1 MMSEDEHHHE
11 LSYPSPPSSMTQAQ
25 HQHSN
30 ENPIMLRIFAEHA
43 IYSPGVE
50 YKTVPATNSTTALE
64 VIQMVLNKFGE
75 MEPASKFELK
85 YVRINSKTGR
95 VKRRNSLLKLVKGD
109 SDFSIHL
116 EEDICPVLFA
126 EWYSEEPRRFELH
139 RKADAFEEFLP
150 SSKGPSKG
158 QRRRKSTGV
167 FASFRKRASRMH
179 NHVPQPPST
188 VQLPIHHLGQQ
199 QQQYTTS
206 SDQSTTSFQF
216 DHEPSRRRQ
225 SQPATLSHVASPFA
239 RLQGIQQLS
248 TAPSVASR
256 TSASS
261 AKSDLIKRLQHTSDQ
276 STV

>member
-109 SDFSIHL
+109 SDFSIVRLSINQYPLPFLLVFNSFFSHRHRFL
-116 EEDICPVLFA
+116 YFNVFKKSRCRFSNMCISHFHPNPPFYFILF
-126 EWYSEEPRRFELH
+126 FC
-139 RKADAFEEFLP
+139 
-150 SSKGPSKG
+150 
-158 QRRRKSTGV
+158 
-167 FASFRKRASRMH
+167 
-179 NHVPQPPST
+179 
-188 VQLPIHHLGQQ
+188 
-199 QQQYTTS
+199 
-206 SDQSTTSFQF
+206 
-216 DHEPSRRRQ
+216 
-225 SQPATLSHVASPFA
+225 SH
-239 RLQGIQQLS
+239 
-248 TAPSVASR
+248 
-256 TSASS
+256 
-261 AKSDLIKRLQHTSDQ
+261 
-276 STV
+276 